1 MTIVFVFYSIKVL
14 NCAKRKVYIVF
25 SESEKFQFENSLSYF
40 VNAKYFVITKRS
52 YVWSNHYVKRNNT
65 RNFQN
70 LWNKWKQKLEISD
83 INTDGMEFSLK

>member
-52 YVWSNHYVKRNNT
+52 YVWSNHYVKRNT
-65 RNFQN
+65 YTIIQEIY
-70 LWNKWKQKLEISD
+70 KIYEISESK
-83 INTDGMEFSLK
+83 NWKFPT